1 MPSNNDRQN
10 RYARR
15 TQYGAF
21 FAYLIAMALILVGVF
36 ATILSYADPVGFNR
50 LRLVLVEATAP
61 VSRGINIGANGSSSF
76 TDEVRAWWR
85 AGSQNSEL
93 REELQRRRRQVIRA
107 QGLEVENAELRQLLG
122 LTRGEVRPVA
132 VAQLLNSSG
141 SSTRRYAV
149 IDAGSTD
156 GVRTGQPV
164 RSADGL
170 VGRTLEVGP
179 TVARV
184 LLLTDHLNVVPARR
198 ANDGLPVLV
207 QGRGDELLDVRPL
220 NAASNPLKVGD
231 VLHTSGSGGLY
242 QPRTPI
248 GIIVRLTQEGG
259 LARPLANPGSSA
271 GVIIEPAADANLAE
285 PPPAADNLPAGEE

>member
-1 MPSNNDRQN
+1 MPSSGDRQN
-10 RYARR
+10 SYARR

-21 FAYLIAMALILVGVF
+21 FAYLLAIALVLIGIF
-36 ATILSYADPVGFNR
+36 ATILSFADPVGFNR
-50 LRLVLVEATAP
+50 LRMALAEVTAP
-61 VSRGINIGANGSSSF
+61 VSRGINWGTGG
-76 TDEVRAWWR
+76 TDSVAEEVKAWWH
-85 AGSQNSEL
+85 AGSQNREM
-93 REELQRRRRQVIRA
+93 REELRQRRRQVIRA

-122 LTRGEVRPVA
+122 LAHGPVQPVA

-141 SSTRRYAV
+141 SSTRRFAI

-184 LLLTDHLNVVPARR
+184 LLITDHLNVVPARR
-198 ANDGLPVLV
+198 ANDGLAVLV

-248 GIIVRLTQEGG
+248 GIIVRLTTEGG

-271 GVIIEPAADANLAE
+271 GVIVEPAADADIAE
-285 PPPAADNLPAGEE
+285 PPPAADSLPAGEE